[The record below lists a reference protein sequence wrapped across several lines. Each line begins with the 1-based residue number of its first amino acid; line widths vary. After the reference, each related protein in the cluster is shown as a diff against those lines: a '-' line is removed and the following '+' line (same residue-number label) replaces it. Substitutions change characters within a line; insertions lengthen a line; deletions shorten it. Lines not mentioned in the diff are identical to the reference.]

1 MIVVA
6 FIRGNIAICFWADGT
21 GTLINV
27 TNLVLCQHYN
37 YLSVFF
43 HRLCYFKKTVHLNS
57 MQATWL
63 EGRLLVTWILW
74 STNGGNPEM
83 GNKGKI
89 KIPPTYFEHQKRLS
103 GNIF

>member
-1 MIVVA
+1 MIVFA
-6 FIRGNIAICFWADGT
+6 FVWGNIAICFWANGA

-43 HRLCYFKKTVHLNS
+43 HRLFYFKKTVHLHS
-57 MQATWL
+57 MQAAWL

-89 KIPPTYFEHQKRLS
+89 KTPPTYSKHQ
-103 GNIF
+103 